1 MQDVFLGVI
10 GGSGLYD
17 IEDLQIIDRL
27 KIDTP
32 YGKPSGEIII
42 GAFDKGINIAFL
54 ARHGKGHKFL
64 PTEVPYM
71 ANIYALK
78 KIGVK
83 AVMSVS
89 AVGSL
94 KKEIEPT
101 HVVVPDQII
110 DRTKLRK
117 STYFG
122 DGVVGHI
129 GFADPFC
136 MDMSSLIADSA
147 EQCGAAV
154 HRGATYVCMEGP
166 QFSTRAESHM
176 YRSWGADIIGM
187 TAIPEAK
194 LAREAEICYGTL
206 ALATDYDCWHETE
219 DDVSLELV
227 LQYMSKN
234 IILAKKVIK
243 KTAEKFNDKSFKC
256 GCHNTAEFAIFTPK
270 ELIPQGTKDK
280 LKLLYGKYWD

>member
-1 MQDVFLGVI
+1 MNDVVLGVI

-17 IEDLQIIDRL
+17 IEDLQIMDRL
-27 KIDTP
+27 DIDTP

-154 HRGATYVCMEGP
+154 HRGAAYVCMEGP

-256 GCHNTAEFAIFTPK
+256 GCHNAAEFAIFTPK
-270 ELIPQGTKDK
+270 ELISQGTKDK